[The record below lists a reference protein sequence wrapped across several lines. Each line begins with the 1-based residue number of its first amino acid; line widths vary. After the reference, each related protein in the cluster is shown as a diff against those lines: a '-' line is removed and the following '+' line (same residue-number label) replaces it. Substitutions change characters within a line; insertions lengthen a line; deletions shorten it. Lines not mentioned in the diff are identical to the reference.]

1 MPSYVSEFGSILMS
15 DVRDRTIRL
24 FDKKLQGA
32 MKDEESKKLYERTLN
47 LSDEQK
53 KLLEDMIPKVVDL
66 SIHNMLCMFEDHT
79 EFEIVKD
86 GENIVEM
93 SDGLIGELYTSDG
106 WISQYSE
113 QR

>member
-1 MPSYVSEFGSILMS
+1 MTNDLSEFGSILMS

-32 MKDEESKKLYERTLN
+32 MQDEESKKLYERTLN
-47 LSDEQK
+47 LSNEQK
-53 KLLEDMIPKVVDL
+53 KLLEDIIPKVVDL

-86 GENIVEM
+86 GKNIVEM
-93 SDGLIGELYTSDG
+93 SDGLAGELYTSDG

>member
-1 MPSYVSEFGSILMS
+1 
-15 DVRDRTIRL
+15 
-24 FDKKLQGA
+24 

-53 KLLEDMIPKVVDL
+53 KLLEDIIPKVVDL
-66 SIHNMLCMFEDHT
+66 SIHNMLCMFEDHN

-93 SDGLIGELYTSDG
+93 SDGLAGELYTSDG